1 VILDVKYEQFVGKI
15 KILDL
20 DESLIFWKLFCE
32 KRAKNALSAA
42 VSTFHR

>member
-1 VILDVKYEQFVGKI
+1 MHTKYEQFLGKS

-20 DESLIFWKLFCE
+20 DESLILWKLFCD

>member
-1 VILDVKYEQFVGKI
+1 MHVKYEQLLG

-20 DESLIFWKLFCE
+20 DESLIFWKLFCD
-32 KRAKNALSAA
+32 KRAKNDLSAA

>member
-15 KILDL
+15 LEL

-32 KRAKNALSAA
+32 KLAKNALSAA

>member
-1 VILDVKYEQFVGKI
+1 MHVKYEQFLG

-32 KRAKNALSAA
+32 KRAKNAISAA